1 MTKYTPDAN
10 EPGTGGPASPGHP
23 SPGARPPLLADR
35 LLAWCCPPRL
45 LEDVQGDLQEV
56 FVRQARQEG
65 PGKARR
71 AYWRAVLA
79 YVRPFYLAR
88 KPRPYPKPLFTDM
101 LRNYFTLAF
110 RNLTRRK
117 ASSAINIIGLSIG
130 LAACMLILLYT
141 KDEVSFDQFHARKDR
156 IYRVTAAMHNER
168 ESSKMGITSMAV
180 GPGFQAEVPG
190 VEAYVRMQED
200 MFVVRRARE
209 TFNQKAVYVDDN
221 FFSVF
226 TLPLRAGNPGTVLAD
241 VGSVVL
247 SEAAARKYFGTPDAV
262 GKTIELKVGDK
273 FEPFTVAGIAEN
285 PPLNSSIQFEMLLP
299 FKFIQKFFNDTHW
312 VNFYLNTFV
321 VLAPQTD
328 ARALV
333 PRMNAVFRRRAKD
346 QLRELKER
354 FDFNQQ
360 VSFGLQP
367 FTRMHLEPEYD
378 MMSGLAHASNPVYSY
393 LLSGIALFI
402 LLIACINFVN
412 LTVAQ
417 SLKRAKEIGIRK
429 VVGGRRSQLV
439 GQFLGESFALS
450 LVAFAVGLGLALLAL
465 PVFNGLANKQLSLS
479 YLFDAQLVAGYV
491 GLLVLTGL
499 AAGFYPALVLSGFDP
514 VQTLYKRTRLDGK
527 NYLAKGLVVVQFSL
541 ATFLIIATVVIYRQF
556 NYLIQKPLGYDDK
569 HLLVVNLDRAVDE
582 KLVNRFK
589 HELGKEPSIEMVAA
603 RSFAANGTHGKA
615 GEERIDFEYTR
626 IDENY
631 LRTLRVPVVKGRGF
645 SPAFPADST
654 QSVLVNQAFVK
665 AAGWKDPVGKTV
677 FDVNGNGRHLTVVGV
692 VRDYHYASLKEK
704 IRPQLFTA
712 DPGFPLGDLWVRVR
726 PEDVPRTLKVI
737 ESTYRKL
744 HPFRPFVYEFK
755 DESNRRQYEAEAKW
769 KQIIT
774 FAAFL
779 TIFISCIGLFGLTTF
794 AAERRTKEIGIR
806 KVLGA
811 SVGQITALL
820 SGDFLRLV
828 LLAFG
833 LAVPAGWYAAREW
846 LQNYEYR
853 LPVSW
858 WVFALAGGLALGVAL
873 LTIGFRATKAA
884 LANPVNSL
892 RSE

>member
-1 MTKYTPDAN
+1 
-10 EPGTGGPASPGHP
+10 
-23 SPGARPPLLADR
+23 
-35 LLAWCCPPRL
+35 
-45 LEDVQGDLQEV
+45 
-56 FVRQARQEG
+56 
-65 PGKARR
+65 
-71 AYWRAVLA
+71 
-79 YVRPFYLAR
+79 
-88 KPRPYPKPLFTDM
+88 
-101 LRNYFTLAF
+101 
-110 RNLTRRK
+110 
-117 ASSAINIIGLSIG
+117 
-130 LAACMLILLYT
+130 
-141 KDEVSFDQFHARKDR
+141 
-156 IYRVTAAMHNER
+156 
-168 ESSKMGITSMAV
+168 
-180 GPGFQAEVPG
+180 
-190 VEAYVRMQED
+190 
-200 MFVVRRARE
+200 
-209 TFNQKAVYVDDN
+209 
-221 FFSVF
+221 
-226 TLPLRAGNPGTVLAD
+226 
-241 VGSVVL
+241 
-247 SEAAARKYFGTPDAV
+247 
-262 GKTIELKVGDK
+262 
-273 FEPFTVAGIAEN
+273 
-285 PPLNSSIQFEMLLP
+285 MLLP
-299 FKFIQKFFNDTHW
+299 FKFSQKRWNDPQW
-312 VNFYLNTFV
+312 ANFYLNTFL
-321 VLAPQTD
+321 VLSPHADYRT
-328 ARALV
+328 LV
-333 PRMNAVFRRRAKD
+333 PKVNEVFRRQAKD
-346 QLRELKER
+346 QLREMKER
-354 FDFNQQ
+354 YDLSPQI
-360 VSFGLQP
+360 SFGLQP
-367 FTRMHLEPEYD
+367 FTRVHLEPEYGVGN
-378 MMSGLAHASNPVYSY
+378 GLAHGSNPVYSY
-393 LLSGIALFI
+393 ILGGIAGFI

-412 LTVAQ
+412 LTIAQ

-439 GQFLGESFALS
+439 GQFLSESFTLSFIAFSLAL
-450 LVAFAVGLGLALLAL
+450 LLALLAL
-465 PVFNGLANKQLSLS
+465 PVFNELANKRLSLG
-479 YLFDAQLVAGYV
+479 YLLDGQLVAGYL
-491 GLLVLTGL
+491 GLFVLTGL

-514 VQTLYKRTRLDGK
+514 VQTLYKRTRLAGK
-527 NYLAKGLVVVQFSL
+527 NYLAKSLVVVQFSL
-541 ATFLIIATVVIYRQF
+541 ATVLIIGTLVIYRQF
-556 NYLIQKPLGYDDK
+556 NYLIHKPLGYDDK
-569 HLLVVNLDRAVDE
+569 HLLVVNLDRSVDE

-603 RSFAANGTHGKA
+603 KSFASNGTRGKV
-615 GEERIDFEYTR
+615 GDEPIDFEYTR

-645 SPAFPADST
+645 APAFPADST

-677 FDVNGNGRHLTVVGV
+677 FDVNGNGRHLAVVGV

-712 DPGFPLGDLWVRVR
+712 DPGFPLGDLWIRIR

-744 HPFRPFVYEFK
+744 HPFRPFAYEFR

-820 SGDFLRLV
+820 SADFLRLV

-833 LAVPAGWYAAREW
+833 LAVPAGWYAANQW